1 MERMTPEEANA
12 WIDRFISDEEW
23 PEQSSSSE
31 NSAPQE
37 ETHPLSWSEFLSI
50 LSRYCEHR
58 GWELI
63 SDDPTD
69 CSLIIFG
76 PKDQTSAGR
85 EPLQEHLLFSE
96 EDALPF

>member
-1 MERMTPEEANA
+1 M
-12 WIDRFISDEEW
+12 
-23 PEQSSSSE
+23 
-31 NSAPQE
+31 
-37 ETHPLSWSEFLSI
+37 

-76 PKDQTSAGR
+76 PKDQNRAER
-85 EPLQEHLLFSE
+85 EALQESLPFAE